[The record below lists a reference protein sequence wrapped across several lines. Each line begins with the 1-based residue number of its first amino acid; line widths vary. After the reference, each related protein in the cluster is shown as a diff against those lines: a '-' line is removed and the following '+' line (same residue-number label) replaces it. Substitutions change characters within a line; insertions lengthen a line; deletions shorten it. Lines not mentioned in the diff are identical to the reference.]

1 MYFDVK
7 LNISKGAHTNITN
20 NFNIILVYEYFSN
33 VKNRL
38 ITPKVAHINMIWS
51 YKSFQ
56 IWHW

>member
-38 ITPKVAHINMIWS
+38 ITPKVAHINMI
-51 YKSFQ
+51 
-56 IWHW
+56 